1 LKKLLIKNAYILY
14 GKELQIV
21 QNGSILINQYG
32 TIEDVFQSEKDP
44 EKENNAINGS
54 VNKNN
59 KIDIIDAEGFILVPG
74 LINSHV
80 HIGDSIGKD
89 ISASSDLNQRIHPQ
103 YGIKKTILE
112 STPKSQL
119 MQMIRNTAM
128 SMLHK
133 GITTFVDFRE
143 GGLEGINLIQNAV
156 ENIPI
161 KKIILGRIDFNADYK
176 NTNNS
181 TTFLKNSKN
190 TGLKSQTFGKSNLIE
205 ENDVINQGG
214 KIIENCDGF
223 GISGANEHT
232 DEMLQLYNKI
242 ILKYE
247 RIRER
252 EQTKLKSHRKK
263 PVVAIHAAEAE
274 TAVLESVKKYKKTE
288 IERTVSTLNPHIY
301 IHVTNPSNS
310 DLQLIY
316 QNKKKIVICP
326 RANGV
331 LGTGLVPIRKMLDFN
346 LELGIGTDNVM
357 INSPDMFREMDF
369 LIKSQRAVEKDTKF
383 LDARKVLEMATVNG
397 GRIFGLNIGTID
409 KGFQADLL
417 FIDKYDLDLYPIHDP
432 HMSIVHRCT
441 ERQLKAV
448 MIDGNFVLE
457 KTSIR

>member
-1 LKKLLIKNAYILY
+1 MF

-21 QNGSILINQYG
+21 QNGSILINEHG
-32 TIEDVFQSEKDP
+32 TIEDVFTFKRNSE
-44 EKENNAINGS
+44 NRGNTITNS
-54 VNKNN
+54 VNKDN
-59 KIDIIDAEGFILVPG
+59 KIDTIDAEGFILLPG

-89 ISASSDLNQRIHPQ
+89 ISADLDLNQRIHPQ

-112 STPKSQL
+112 RTPRSQL
-119 MQMIRNTAM
+119 MQMIRNATM

-143 GGLEGINLIQNAV
+143 GGLAGINLIQNAA

-161 KKIILGRIDFNADYK
+161 KKIILGRIDFNVKYEDIK
-176 NTNNS
+176 
-181 TTFLKNSKN
+181 TTTRFLKNGKDTGSKGN
-190 TGLKSQTFGKSNLIE
+190 PLRNEDSIE
-205 ENDVINQGG
+205 ECDIIDQGN

-223 GISGANEHT
+223 GISGANENT
-232 DEMLQLYNKI
+232 DEMLRLYNKI
-242 ILKYE
+242 IMKYKQEGEGERTELKD
-247 RIRER
+247 
-252 EQTKLKSHRKK
+252 HKK
-263 PVVAIHAAEAE
+263 DPVVAIHAAEAE
-274 TAVLESVKKYKKTE
+274 TAVMESTKNYKKTE
-288 IERTVSTLNPHIY
+288 IERTIDTLNPDIY
-301 IHVTNPSNS
+301 IHVTNPSNL
-310 DLQLIY
+310 DLQILY

-331 LGTGLVPIRKMLDFN
+331 LGTGFVPIRKMLEYNF
-346 LELGIGTDNVM
+346 ELGIGTDNVM
-357 INSPDMFREMDF
+357 LNSPDMFREMDF
-369 LIKSQRAVEKDTKF
+369 LIKSQRAVEKDASF
-383 LDARKVLEMATVNG
+383 LDAKKVLKMATVNG
-397 GRIFGLNIGTID
+397 GKIFGLNIGSIE

>member
-1 LKKLLIKNAYILY
+1 MF

-21 QNGSILINQYG
+21 QNGSILINENG
-32 TIEDVFQSEKDP
+32 TIEDVFTSKRNP
-44 EKENNAINGS
+44 EKKGNPLNNSID
-54 VNKNN
+54 KDN
-59 KIDIIDAEGFILVPG
+59 KIDIIDAEGFILLPG

-89 ISASSDLNQRIHPQ
+89 IASSSDLNQRIHPQ
-103 YGIKKTILE
+103 HGIKKIILE
-112 STPKSQL
+112 RTPSSQL
-119 MQMIRNTAM
+119 IQMIRNAAM

-143 GGLEGINLIQNAV
+143 GGLEGINLIRNVV

-161 KKIILGRIDFNADYK
+161 KKIILGRIDFNLNYK
-176 NTNNS
+176 DTNT
-181 TTFLKNSKN
+181 TTRFLKNGKDIGSKSKTLEN
-190 TGLKSQTFGKSNLIE
+190 PNLIE
-205 ENDVINQGG
+205 ENNIINQGS

-223 GISGANEHT
+223 GISGANENT
-232 DEMLQLYNKI
+232 DEMLRLYNKI
-242 ILKYE
+242 IMKYE
-247 RIRER
+247 RERER
-252 EQTKLKSHRKK
+252 ERTELKSHRKD

-274 TAVLESVKKYKKTE
+274 TTVMESVKKYKKTE
-288 IERTVSTLNPHIY
+288 IERTVNTLNPDIY

-310 DLQLIY
+310 DLKLLY

-331 LGTGLVPIRKMLDFN
+331 LGAGFVPIRKMLEYNF
-346 LELGIGTDNVM
+346 ELGIGTDNVM
-357 INSPDMFREMDF
+357 LNSPDMFREMDF
-369 LIKSQRAVEKDTKF
+369 LIKSQRAVEKNTRF
-383 LDARKVLEMATVNG
+383 LDAKTVLKMATVNG
-397 GRIFGLNIGTID
+397 GKIFNLNTGSIE

>member
-1 LKKLLIKNAYILY
+1 MY

-161 KKIILGRIDFNADYK
+161 KKIILGRIDFNADYE

-190 TGLKSQTFGKSNLIE
+190 TGLKSQTLGKSNLIE

>member
-1 LKKLLIKNAYILY
+1 MF

-21 QNGSILINQYG
+21 QNGSILINEHG
-32 TIEDVFQSEKDP
+32 TIEDLFTSEKRL
-44 EKENNAINGS
+44 EKKDTTTSNS

-59 KIDIIDAEGFILVPG
+59 KIDIIDAEGFILLPG

-112 STPKSQL
+112 KTPTSQL
-119 MQMIRNTAM
+119 MQMIRNAAM

-143 GGLEGINLIQNAV
+143 GGLEGISLIQNAV

-161 KKIILGRIDFNADYK
+161 KKIVLGRIDFNANYK
-176 NTNNS
+176 DENTS
-181 TTFLKNSKN
+181 PRSLKNGKD
-190 TGLKSQTFGKSNLIE
+190 TVTKSQIIKKSNLIE
-205 ENDVINQGG
+205 ENDIINQGS
-214 KIIENCDGF
+214 KIIEKCDGF

-232 DEMLQLYNKI
+232 DEMLRLYNKI
-242 ILKYE
+242 ILKYQQE
-247 RIRER
+247 REEERER
-252 EQTKLKSHRKK
+252 EKTELNGHRKE

-274 TAVLESVKKYKKTE
+274 TAVMESVKKYKKTE
-288 IERTVSTLNPHIY
+288 IERTVNTLNPDIY
-301 IHVTNPSNS
+301 IHVTNPSSS
-310 DLQLIY
+310 DLQLLY
-316 QNKKKIVICP
+316 QNNKKIVICP

-331 LGTGLVPIRKMLDFN
+331 LGTGFAPIRKMLEYDF
-346 LELGIGTDNVM
+346 ELGIGTDNVM
-357 INSPDMFREMDF
+357 LNSPDMFREMDF
-369 LIKSQRAVEKDTKF
+369 LIKSQRAVEKNTRF
-383 LDARKVLEMATVNG
+383 LDAKKVLKMATVNG
-397 GRIFGLNIGTID
+397 GKIFNLNIGSIE

-432 HMSIVHRCT
+432 HMSIVQRCT

>member
-161 KKIILGRIDFNADYK
+161 KKIILGRIDFNADYE

-274 TAVLESVKKYKKTE
+274 TAVMESVKKYKKTE

>member
-1 LKKLLIKNAYILY
+1 MKKSLIKNAYILY

-21 QNGSILINQYG
+21 QNGSILINEYG
-32 TIEDVFQSEKDP
+32 TIEDVFPSKKNP
-44 EKENNAINGS
+44 KKENNTINSS

-59 KIDIIDAEGFILVPG
+59 NIEIIDAEGFILMPG

-89 ISASSDLNQRIHPQ
+89 ISASSDLDQRIHPK

-112 STPKSQL
+112 KTPSSQL
-119 MQMIRNTAM
+119 MQMIRNAAI

-161 KKIILGRIDFNADYK
+161 KKLILGRIDFNSGYT

-181 TTFLKNSKN
+181 TTFLKNSKD
-190 TGLKSQTFGKSNLIE
+190 TGSKSQTLRKSNPIE
-205 ENDVINQGG
+205 ENDIVVQGS
-214 KIIENCDGF
+214 KIIEKCDGF

-232 DEMLQLYNKI
+232 DEMLRLYNKI
-242 ILKYE
+242 ILKYKQE
-247 RIRER
+247 RER
-252 EQTKLKSHRKK
+252 EKTKLNGLRKE

-274 TAVLESVKKYKKTE
+274 TVVMESMKTYKKTE
-288 IERTVSTLNPHIY
+288 IERTVNTLNPDIY
-301 IHVTNPSNS
+301 IHVTNPSSS
-310 DLQLIY
+310 DLKLLY

-331 LGTGLVPIRKMLDFN
+331 LGTGFAPISKMLEYNF
-346 LELGIGTDNVM
+346 ELGIGTDNVM
-357 INSPDMFREMDF
+357 LNSPDMFREMDF
-369 LIKSQRAVEKDTKF
+369 LIKSQRAIEKNTKF
-383 LDARKVLEMATVNG
+383 LDARKVLKMATVNG
-397 GRIFGLNIGTID
+397 GKIFDLNLGSIER
-409 KGFQADLL
+409 GFQADLL

-432 HMSIVHRCT
+432 HMSIVQRCT

-457 KTSIR
+457 KTSI

>member
-1 LKKLLIKNAYILY
+1 MKKLLIKNAYILF

-21 QNGSILINQYG
+21 QNGSILINENG
-32 TIEDVFQSEKDP
+32 TIEDIFTSKRHP
-44 EKENNAINGS
+44 EKKGNPINNPID
-54 VNKNN
+54 KDN
-59 KIDIIDAEGFILVPG
+59 KIDIIDAEGFILLPG
-74 LINSHV
+74 FINSHV

-103 YGIKKTILE
+103 YGIKKIILE
-112 STPKSQL
+112 RTPSSQL
-119 MQMIRNTAM
+119 LQMIRNAAM

-143 GGLEGINLIQNAV
+143 GGLEGINLIRNAV

-161 KKIILGRIDFNADYK
+161 KKIILGRIDFNVNYK
-176 NTNNS
+176 DTNT
-181 TTFLKNSKN
+181 TTRFLKNGKDIRSKYKN
-190 TGLKSQTFGKSNLIE
+190 LEKSNLIE
-205 ENDVINQGG
+205 ENDIINQGS

-223 GISGANEHT
+223 GISGANENT
-232 DEMLQLYNKI
+232 DEMLRLYNKI
-242 ILKYE
+242 IMKY
-247 RIRER
+247 ER
-252 EQTKLKSHRKK
+252 EQTELKSHRKD

-274 TAVLESVKKYKKTE
+274 TAVMESVKKYKKTE
-288 IERTVSTLNPHIY
+288 IERTVNTLNPDIY

-310 DLQLIY
+310 DLQLLY

-331 LGTGLVPIRKMLDFN
+331 LGVGFVPIRRMLEYNF
-346 LELGIGTDNVM
+346 ELGIGTDNVM
-357 INSPDMFREMDF
+357 LNSPDMFREMDF
-369 LIKSQRAVEKDTKF
+369 LIKSQRAVEKNTRF
-383 LDARKVLEMATVNG
+383 LDAKKVLKMATVNG
-397 GRIFGLNIGTID
+397 GKIFNLNIGSIE

-417 FIDKYDLDLYPIHDP
+417 FIDKYDLELYPIHDP